1 MTAVKVVKFPGSTRV
16 VLGDEALALVA
27 DALEF
32 TAEDSRSVARVA
44 VRAGHFRNADTA
56 NRQAD
61 LMELL
66 AEAVRASR
74 DVALNM
80 EDVDQDAGRSIARDL
95 GDIAHDLKGKA

>member
-1 MTAVKVVKFPGSTRV
+1 MTAVQVVKFPGSTRV

-32 TAEDSRSVARVA
+32 AADDSRSTAVTLDGEGAHRVA
-44 VRAGHFRNADTA
+44 GLARDEARRLD
-56 NRQAD
+56 
-61 LMELL
+61 LL

>member
-1 MTAVKVVKFPGSTRV
+1 MTAVQMVKFPGSTRV

-32 TAEDSRSVARVA
+32 AADDSRSTAVTLDGEGDHNGAGIARGEA
-44 VRAGHFRNADTA
+44 RRLD
-56 NRQAD
+56 
-61 LMELL
+61 LL

-80 EDVDQDAGRSIARDL
+80 EDVDQDAGRSIASDMADAW
-95 GDIAHDLKGKA
+95 GNA

>member
-1 MTAVKVVKFPGSTRV
+1 MTAVQVVKFPGSTRL

-32 TAEDSRSVARVA
+32 AADDSRSTAVTLDGEGALRVA
-44 VRAGHFRNADTA
+44 GIARAEARRLD
-56 NRQAD
+56 
-61 LMELL
+61 LL

-80 EDVDQDAGRSIARDL
+80 EDVDQDAGRSIASDMADAW
-95 GDIAHDLKGKA
+95 GNA

>member
-1 MTAVKVVKFPGSTRV
+1 MTAVQVVKFPGSTRV

-27 DALEF
+27 EALEF
-32 TAEDSRSVARVA
+32 TAEDSRHVARVA
-44 VRAGHFRNADTA
+44 VREGNFGNADTA
-56 NRQAD
+56 NGQAR

-80 EDVDQDAGRSIARDL
+80 EDVDQDAGRCIARDL